1 MREMLDVVPPGGQV
15 YQSMSILV
23 AKTKHVIV
31 CALLSDMF
39 VPSSVCGFCLVRFV
53 VFYAFSCFTSCN
65 ILCFAP

>member
-23 AKTKHVIV
+23 TNTKHVIV

-39 VPSSVCGFCLVRFV
+39 VPSFVCGFCFV
-53 VFYAFSCFTSCN
+53 WCV
-65 ILCFAP
+65 L